1 MAKIFVPCRQA
12 MTVRKAQAFGDIVY
26 LHDQSDPGKKASSLG
41 LEPDRIFTEFAR
53 RLNTYEPGDMI
64 LLDGPLIYNAVAG
77 SILACLTN
85 RLKFLI
91 WHQDG
96 RKYKDRETSLLS
108 VRSSRTKKRTRQ
120 PTVYMMIGRPHT
132 YEAAEKYGAL
142 VVVPSSGAPKSKP
155 IDPERTLELICPDLK
170 TSFWND
176 SLMLSGDK
184 LSNTLG
190 SIVLS
195 RRHGVVT
202 YLIAHH
208 GLKRY
213 LARSVKYSR
222 QRIRN
227 IAKS

>member
-12 MTVRKAQAFGDIVY
+12 MTVRKAQAFGEIVY

-41 LEPDRIFTEFAR
+41 LEPDRIFLQFAR

-64 LLDGPLIYNAVAG
+64 LLDGPLIYNTVAG

-91 WHQDG
+91 WHQDTQ
-96 RKYKDRETSLLS
+96 KYKARETLLLGI
-108 VRSSRTKKRTRQ
+108 RSSRSKKRTKK
-120 PTVYMMIGRPHT
+120 PTVYVMMGKAHT
-132 YEAAEKYGAL
+132 YEAAEKYGVL
-142 VVVPSSGAPKSKP
+142 TVVPSKGGPRDKP
-155 IDPERTLELICPDLK
+155 IDPQKTLAIISPDLK
-170 TSFWND
+170 ESFWND
-176 SLMLSGDK
+176 FLMLSGDK

-195 RRHGVVT
+195 RRNGVVT

-208 GLKRY
+208 RLKRY

-222 QRIRN
+222 KRIRD

>member
-1 MAKIFVPCRQA
+1 MVKIFVPCRQA

-26 LHDQSDPGKKASSLG
+26 LHDQSDPGKKASPLG
-41 LEPDRIFTEFAR
+41 LQPDRIFVEFAR

-91 WHQDG
+91 WHQDT
-96 RKYKDRETSLLS
+96 RKYKGRETLLLS
-108 VRSSRTKKRTRQ
+108 VRSSRSKKRTKN
-120 PTVYMMIGRPHT
+120 PTVYMIGNVHT
-132 YEAAEKYGAL
+132 YEAAEKYGKFA
-142 VVVPSSGAPKSKP
+142 VVPSKGASKSKP
-155 IDPERTLELICPDLK
+155 TNPEKTLEIISPDLK
-170 TSFWND
+170 ESFWND
-176 SLMLSGDK
+176 FLMLSGDK

-195 RRHGVVT
+195 RRHGIVT

-208 GLKRY
+208 GIKRY
-213 LARSVKYSR
+213 LARSVRYSR
-222 QRIRN
+222 ERIRD